1 MDNKF
6 NNMLQEFLKNN
17 NVENMAEANEKL
29 QEFIKMYNNGEIE
42 YENTPLDDA
51 YEILEEAQ
59 NAKTEKEA
67 IKLAKKAYEKSREC
81 FDAILFQCDLEEN
94 GIRRMK
100 LLDDGLEFE
109 KNRLT
114 KEKYFD
120 KENIGHFYGIFET
133 RPYIRGLV
141 IKAEYLLEEGKL
153 SQAKNICREVLRLN
167 ENDNMGARY
176 LLMAIYATLEEEN
189 DMLKLYKK
197 YPEEDLE
204 MIFPLFALYY
214 KLGNDKKAK
223 EYLNR
228 IDKCN
233 SNFVKFFY
241 GTIKESKKVELG
253 YYSRGDSSEIFMYL
267 DRYDYLLITMPKL
280 HEYVIDNL
288 MKNKK
293 SKNGDQL

>member
-17 NVENMAEANEKL
+17 NVENIDEANEKL

-42 YENTPLDDA
+42 YENTPLDYA

-94 GIRRMK
+94 GIKRMK

-109 KNRLT
+109 KSRLT

-141 IKAEYLLEEGKL
+141 IKAEYLLEEGKI
-153 SQAKNICREVLRLN
+153 SQA
-167 ENDNMGARY
+167 
-176 LLMAIYATLEEEN
+176 
-189 DMLKLYKK
+189 
-197 YPEEDLE
+197 
-204 MIFPLFALYY
+204 
-214 KLGNDKKAK
+214 
-223 EYLNR
+223 
-228 IDKCN
+228 
-233 SNFVKFFY
+233 
-241 GTIKESKKVELG
+241 
-253 YYSRGDSSEIFMYL
+253 
-267 DRYDYLLITMPKL
+267 
-280 HEYVIDNL
+280 
-288 MKNKK
+288 
-293 SKNGDQL
+293 

>member
-1 MDNKF
+1 MNNKL
-6 NNMLQEFLKNN
+6 NNMINEFLANTDAKD
-17 NVENMAEANEKL
+17 EKELNEKF
-29 QEFIKMYNNGEIE
+29 QDFIQKYNAGEIE
-42 YENTPLDDA
+42 YENTILDDA
-51 YEILEEAQ
+51 YELLEKAE
-59 NAKTEKEA
+59 NAKSKAQA
-67 IKLAKKAYEKSREC
+67 IKYAKEAYEKCPEC
-81 FDAILFQCDLEEN
+81 FDAIIFQCDLEEN
-94 GIRRMK
+94 GIKRMK
-100 LLDDGLEFE
+100 LLDAGLKTE
-109 KNRLT
+109 KNRLI

-153 SQAKNICREVLRLN
+153 RQAESVCNEVLKLN
-167 ENDNMGARY
+167 ANDNMGARY

-204 MIFPLFALYY
+204 MLFPLFAIYY
-214 KLGNDKKAK
+214 KNGNDKKAK
-223 EYLNR
+223 EYLKR

-233 SNFVKFFY
+233 QNFVKFFN
-241 GTIKESKKVELG
+241 GTIKESKKVSPG

-267 DRYDYLLITMPKL
+267 ERYDYLLVTMPKL
-280 HEYVIDNL
+280 HEYVIENL

-293 SKNGDQL
+293 

>member
-17 NVENMAEANEKL
+17 NIKNIDEANEKL
-29 QEFIKMYNNGEIE
+29 QEFIEMYNNGEIE
-42 YENTPLDDA
+42 YKNTPLDDA

-59 NAKTEKEA
+59 NARNKKEA
-67 IKLAKKAYEKSREC
+67 IKLAKKAYEKSPEC

-94 GIRRMK
+94 GIKKMK
-100 LLDDGLEFE
+100 LLGDGLENE

-141 IKAEYLLEEGKL
+141 VKAEYLLEEGKL
-153 SQAKNICREVLRLN
+153 RQAESICREALRLN

-176 LLMAIYATLEEEN
+176 LLMAIFATLEEEN

-197 YPEEDLE
+197 YPEETLE
-204 MIFPLFALYY
+204 MLFPLFALYY
-214 KLGNDKKAK
+214 KIGNDKKAK

-228 IDKCN
+228 VNKCN
-233 SNFVKFFY
+233 SNFVKLFN
-241 GTIKESKKVELG
+241 GSIRKNDKVTPG

-267 DRYDYLLITMPKL
+267 ERYGYLLITMPRL
-280 HEYVIDNL
+280 HEYVIENL

-293 SKNGDQL
+293 SHK

>member
-17 NVENMAEANEKL
+17 NVENIDEANEKL

-59 NAKTEKEA
+59 NARSEKEA
-67 IKLAKKAYEKSREC
+67 IKLAKKAYEKSPEC

-94 GIRRMK
+94 RIKKMK
-100 LLDDGLEFE
+100 LLEDGLEVE
-109 KNRLT
+109 KNRLM

-141 IKAEYLLEEGKL
+141 IKTEYLLEEGKL
-153 SQAKNICREVLRLN
+153 RQAESVCKEILRLN

-176 LLMAIYATLEEEN
+176 LLMAIFATLEEEN
-189 DMLKLYKK
+189 EILKLYKK

-204 MIFPLFALYY
+204 MLFPLFALYY
-214 KLGNDKKAK
+214 KIGNDKKAK
-223 EYLNR
+223 EYLKRVN
-228 IDKCN
+228 KCN
-233 SNFVKFFY
+233 SNFVKFFN
-241 GTIKESKKVELG
+241 GTIKESDKVESG

-267 DRYDYLLITMPKL
+267 ERYDYLLITMPKL
-280 HEYVIDNL
+280 QEYVIGKEMKDI
-288 MKNKK
+288 KNK
-293 SKNGDQL
+293 

>member
-1 MDNKF
+1 MNNKL
-6 NNMLQEFLKNN
+6 NNMINEFLANTDAKD
-17 NVENMAEANEKL
+17 EKELNEKF
-29 QEFIKMYNNGEIE
+29 QDFIQKYNAGEIE
-42 YENTPLDDA
+42 YENTILDDA
-51 YEILEEAQ
+51 YELLEKAE
-59 NAKTEKEA
+59 NAKSKKQA
-67 IKLAKKAYEKSREC
+67 IKYAKEAYEKCPEC
-81 FDAILFQCDLEEN
+81 FDAIIFQCDLEEN
-94 GIRRMK
+94 GIKRMK
-100 LLDDGLEFE
+100 LLDAGLKTE
-109 KNRLT
+109 KNRLI

-153 SQAKNICREVLRLN
+153 RQAESVCNEVLKLN
-167 ENDNMGARY
+167 ANDNMGARY

-204 MIFPLFALYY
+204 MLFPLFAIYY
-214 KLGNDKKAK
+214 KNGNDKKAK
-223 EYLNR
+223 EYLKR

-233 SNFVKFFY
+233 QNFVKFFN
-241 GTIKESKKVELG
+241 GTIKESKKVSPG

-267 DRYDYLLITMPKL
+267 ERYDYLLVTMPKL
-280 HEYVIDNL
+280 HEYVIENL

-293 SKNGDQL
+293 

>member
-1 MDNKF
+1 MNNKF

-17 NVENMAEANEKL
+17 NVENIDEANEKL

-59 NAKTEKEA
+59 NARNEKEA
-67 IKLAKKAYEKSREC
+67 IKLAKKAYEKSPEC

-94 GIRRMK
+94 GIKRMK
-100 LLDDGLEFE
+100 LLDDGLETE
-109 KNRLT
+109 KNRLI

-141 IKAEYLLEEGKL
+141 VKAEYLLEEGKL
-153 SQAKNICREVLRLN
+153 RQAESICKEVLRLN

-176 LLMAIYATLEEEN
+176 LLMAIFATLEEEN

-204 MIFPLFALYY
+204 MLFPLFALYY
-214 KLGNDKKAK
+214 KIGNDKKAK

-228 IDKCN
+228 VNKCN
-233 SNFVKFFY
+233 SNFVKIFND
-241 GTIKESKKVELG
+241 TIKESDKVKPG

-267 DRYDYLLITMPKL
+267 ERYGYLLITMPRL
-280 HEYVIDNL
+280 HEYVIENL

-293 SKNGDQL
+293 SHK

>member
-6 NNMLQEFLKNN
+6 NNMINEFLANTDAKD
-17 NVENMAEANEKL
+17 EKELNEKL

-94 GIRRMK
+94 GIKRMK

-109 KNRLT
+109 KSRLT

-141 IKAEYLLEEGKL
+141 IKAEYLLEEGKI
-153 SQAKNICREVLRLN
+153 SQAENVCREVLRLN

-176 LLMAIYATLEEEN
+176 LLMAIYATLEKEN

-204 MIFPLFALYY
+204 MMFPLFALYY

-228 IDKCN
+228 VDKCN
-233 SNFVKFFY
+233 SNFVKFFK
-241 GTIKESKKVELG
+241 GTIKESKNVSSG

-267 DRYDYLLITMPKL
+267 NRYDYLLITMPKL
-280 HEYVIDNL
+280 HEYVIENL
-288 MKNKK
+288 MKKK
-293 SKNGDQL
+293 K

>member
-6 NNMLQEFLKNN
+6 NNMLQDFLKNN
-17 NVENMAEANEKL
+17 NVENIDEANEKL

-59 NAKTEKEA
+59 NARNEKEA
-67 IKLAKKAYEKSREC
+67 IKLAKKAYEKSPEC

-94 GIRRMK
+94 GIKRMK
-100 LLDDGLEFE
+100 LLDGGLEVE
-109 KNRLT
+109 KNRLI

-141 IKAEYLLEEGKL
+141 VKAEYLLEEGKL
-153 SQAKNICREVLRLN
+153 RQAESICKEVLRLN

-176 LLMAIYATLEEEN
+176 LLMAIFATLEEEN

-204 MIFPLFALYY
+204 MLFPLFALYY
-214 KLGNDKKAK
+214 KIGNDKKAL

-228 IDKCN
+228 VNKCN
-233 SNFVKFFY
+233 SNFVKFFN
-241 GTIKESKKVELG
+241 GTIKESGKVNPG
-253 YYSRGDSSEIFMYL
+253 DYSRGDSSEICMYL
-267 DRYDYLLITMPKL
+267 ERYGYLLITMPRL
-280 HEYVIDNL
+280 HEYVIENL

-293 SKNGDQL
+293 SHR

>member
-1 MDNKF
+1 
-6 NNMLQEFLKNN
+6 
-17 NVENMAEANEKL
+17 
-29 QEFIKMYNNGEIE
+29 
-42 YENTPLDDA
+42 
-51 YEILEEAQ
+51 
-59 NAKTEKEA
+59 
-67 IKLAKKAYEKSREC
+67 
-81 FDAILFQCDLEEN
+81 
-94 GIRRMK
+94 MK

-109 KNRLT
+109 KNRLI

-141 IKAEYLLEEGKL
+141 IKAEYLLEEGKI
-153 SQAKNICREVLRLN
+153 SQAENVCREVLRLN

-176 LLMAIYATLEEEN
+176 LLMAIYATLEKEN

-233 SNFVKFFY
+233 SNFVKFFN
-241 GTIKESKKVELG
+241 GTIKESKKVEPG

-280 HEYVIDNL
+280 HEYVIENL
-288 MKNKK
+288 MRNKK
-293 SKNGDQL
+293 SKK

>member
-6 NNMLQEFLKNN
+6 NNMINEFLANTDAKD
-17 NVENMAEANEKL
+17 EKELNEKL
-29 QEFIKMYNNGEIE
+29 QEFMQKYNAGEID
-42 YENTPLDDA
+42 YTNTILDDA
-51 YEILEEAQ
+51 YELLEKAE
-59 NAKTEKEA
+59 NTKSKTQAIKYAKEA
-67 IKLAKKAYEKSREC
+67 YDMCPNC

-94 GIRRMK
+94 GIKRMK

-109 KNRLT
+109 KSRLT

-141 IKAEYLLEEGKL
+141 NKAEYLLEEGKI
-153 SQAKNICREVLRLN
+153 SQAENVCREVLRLN

-176 LLMAIYATLEEEN
+176 LLMAIYATLEKEN

-233 SNFVKFFY
+233 SNFVKFFN
-241 GTIKESKKVELG
+241 GTIKKSKKVEPG
-253 YYSRGDSSEIFMYL
+253 CYSRGDSSEIFMYL

-280 HEYVIDNL
+280 HEYVIENL

-293 SKNGDQL
+293 NKK

>member
-17 NVENMAEANEKL
+17 NVENIDEANEKL

-42 YENTPLDDA
+42 YKNTPLDDA

-67 IKLAKKAYEKSREC
+67 IKLAKKAHEKCPEC

-94 GIRRMK
+94 GIKRMK
-100 LLDDGLEFE
+100 LLDEGLEIE
-109 KNRLT
+109 KNRLA

-153 SQAKNICREVLRLN
+153 RQAESVCNEVLKLN

-204 MIFPLFALYY
+204 MLFPLFAIYY
-214 KLGNDKKAK
+214 KNGNDKKAK
-223 EYLNR
+223 EYLKR

-233 SNFVKFFY
+233 PNFVKFFK
-241 GTIKESKKVELG
+241 GTIKESKEVSPG

-267 DRYDYLLITMPKL
+267 ERYDYLLVTMPKL
-280 HEYVIDNL
+280 HEYVIENL

-293 SKNGDQL
+293 

>member
-17 NVENMAEANEKL
+17 NVKDIDKANEKL

-42 YENTPLDDA
+42 YKNTPLDDA

-59 NAKTEKEA
+59 NARNEKEA
-67 IKLAKKAYEKSREC
+67 IKLAKNAYEKSSEC

-94 GIRRMK
+94 GIKRMK

-141 IKAEYLLEEGKL
+141 IKIEYLLEEGKL
-153 SQAKNICREVLRLN
+153 RQAANVCKEVLRLN
-167 ENDNMGARY
+167 ENDNLGARY
-176 LLMAIYATLEEEN
+176 LLMAIYATLEEEK
-189 DMLKLYKK
+189 DMLELYKK

-204 MIFPLFALYY
+204 MLFPLFAIYY
-214 KLGNDKKAK
+214 KIGNDKKAK
-223 EYLNR
+223 DYLNR

-233 SNFVKFFY
+233 SNFVKYFK
-241 GTIKESKKVELG
+241 GTIKPSEKVNPG

-267 DRYDYLLITMPKL
+267 SRYDYLLITMPRL
-280 HEYVIDNL
+280 HEYIIENL

-293 SKNGDQL
+293 

>member
-17 NVENMAEANEKL
+17 NIKNINEANEKL
-29 QEFIKMYNNGEIE
+29 QEFIEMYNNGEIE
-42 YENTPLDDA
+42 YKNTPLDDA

-59 NAKTEKEA
+59 NARNKKEA
-67 IKLAKKAYEKSREC
+67 IKLAKKAYEKSPEC

-94 GIRRMK
+94 GIKKMK
-100 LLDDGLEFE
+100 LLGDGLETE

-120 KENIGHFYGIFET
+120 QKNIGHFYGIFET

-141 IKAEYLLEEGKL
+141 VKAEYLLEEGKL
-153 SQAKNICREVLRLN
+153 RQAESICREVLRLN
-167 ENDNMGARY
+167 ENDNKGARY
-176 LLMAIYATLEEEN
+176 LLMAILATLEEEN

-197 YPEEDLE
+197 YPEETLE
-204 MIFPLFALYY
+204 MLFPLFALYY
-214 KLGNDKKAK
+214 KIGNDKKAK

-228 IDKCN
+228 VNKCN
-233 SNFVKFFY
+233 SNFVKLFN
-241 GTIKESKKVELG
+241 GSIRKNDKVTPG

-267 DRYDYLLITMPKL
+267 ERYGYLLITMPRF
-280 HEYVIDNL
+280 HEYVIENL

-293 SKNGDQL
+293 SHK

>member
-17 NVENMAEANEKL
+17 NIKNIDKANEKL
-29 QEFIKMYNNGEIE
+29 QEFIEMYNNGEIE
-42 YENTPLDDA
+42 YKNTPLDDA

-59 NAKTEKEA
+59 NARNKKEA
-67 IKLAKKAYEKSREC
+67 IKLAKKAYEKSPEC

-94 GIRRMK
+94 GIKKMK
-100 LLDDGLEFE
+100 LLGDGLETE

-120 KENIGHFYGIFET
+120 KKNIGHFYGIFET

-141 IKAEYLLEEGKL
+141 VKAEYLLEEGKL
-153 SQAKNICREVLRLN
+153 RQAESICREVLRLN

-176 LLMAIYATLEEEN
+176 LLMAIFATLEEEN

-197 YPEEDLE
+197 YPEETLE
-204 MIFPLFALYY
+204 MLFPLFALYY
-214 KLGNDKKAK
+214 KIGNDNKAK

-228 IDKCN
+228 VNKCN
-233 SNFVKFFY
+233 SNFVKLFN
-241 GTIKESKKVELG
+241 GSIRKNDKVTPG

-267 DRYDYLLITMPKL
+267 ERYGYLLITMPRL
-280 HEYVIDNL
+280 HEYVIENL

-293 SKNGDQL
+293 SHK

>member
-6 NNMLQEFLKNN
+6 NNMINEFLANTDAKD
-17 NVENMAEANEKL
+17 EKELNEKL
-29 QEFIKMYNNGEIE
+29 QEFMQKYNAGEID
-42 YENTPLDDA
+42 YTNTILDDA
-51 YEILEEAQ
+51 YELLEKAE
-59 NAKTEKEA
+59 NTKSKTQAIKYAKEA
-67 IKLAKKAYEKSREC
+67 YDMCPNC

-94 GIRRMK
+94 GIKRMK

-109 KNRLT
+109 KSRLT

-141 IKAEYLLEEGKL
+141 NKAEYLLEEGKI
-153 SQAKNICREVLRLN
+153 SQAENVCREVLRLN

-176 LLMAIYATLEEEN
+176 LLMAIYATLEKEN
-189 DMLKLYKK
+189 DMQKLYKK

-204 MIFPLFALYY
+204 MMFPLFALYY

-228 IDKCN
+228 VDKCN
-233 SNFVKFFY
+233 SNFVKFFN
-241 GTIKESKKVELG
+241 GTIKESKNVSSG

-267 DRYDYLLITMPKL
+267 NRYDYLLITMPKL
-280 HEYVIDNL
+280 HEYVIENL
-288 MKNKK
+288 MKKK
-293 SKNGDQL
+293 K

>member
-17 NVENMAEANEKL
+17 NVENIDEANEKL
-29 QEFIKMYNNGEIE
+29 QEFIKMYNKGEIE

-67 IKLAKKAYEKSREC
+67 IKLAKKAYEKSKEC

-94 GIRRMK
+94 GIKRMK

-109 KNRLT
+109 KSRLT

-141 IKAEYLLEEGKL
+141 IKAEYLLEEGKI
-153 SQAKNICREVLRLN
+153 SQAENVCREVLRLN

-176 LLMAIYATLEEEN
+176 LLMAIYATLEKEN

-233 SNFVKFFY
+233 SNFVKFFN
-241 GTIKESKKVELG
+241 GTIKESKNVSSG

-267 DRYDYLLITMPKL
+267 NRYDYLLITMPKL
-280 HEYVIDNL
+280 HEYVIENL
-288 MKNKK
+288 MKKK
-293 SKNGDQL
+293 K

>member
-6 NNMLQEFLKNN
+6 NNLLQEFLKNN
-17 NVENMAEANEKL
+17 NVKNIDEANVKL

-59 NAKTEKEA
+59 NAKNEKEA
-67 IKLAKKAYEKSREC
+67 IRLAKKAYEKSSEC

-94 GIRRMK
+94 GIKRME
-100 LLDDGLEFE
+100 LLDNGLETE

-120 KENIGHFYGIFET
+120 KDNIGHFYGIFET

-141 IKAEYLLEEGKL
+141 TKAEYLLEEGKMH
-153 SQAKNICREVLRLN
+153 QAESVCKEVLRLN

-176 LLMAIYATLEEEN
+176 LLMAIFATLEEEN

-214 KLGNDKKAK
+214 KIGNDKKAK

-228 IDKCN
+228 INKCN
-233 SNFVKFFY
+233 ANFVKFFN
-241 GTIKESKKVELG
+241 GTIKESEKVSPG
-253 YYSRGDSSEIFMYL
+253 YYGRGDSSEVFMYMN
-267 DRYDYLLITMPKL
+267 RYDYLLVTMPRL
-280 HEYVIDNL
+280 HEYVIENL
-288 MKNKK
+288 IKNKK
-293 SKNGDQL
+293 NLKASSK

>member
-17 NVENMAEANEKL
+17 NVKSIDEANEKI
-29 QEFIKMYNNGEIE
+29 QEFIEKYNNNEIE

-59 NAKTEKEA
+59 YAANEKAA
-67 IKLAKKAYEKSREC
+67 IKLAKKAYEMSPEC
-81 FDAILFQCDLEEN
+81 FDAILFQCDLEKN
-94 GIRRMK
+94 AKKRMK
-100 LLDDGLEFE
+100 LLNEGLEFE

-114 KEKYFD
+114 KQKYFD
-120 KENIGHFYGIFET
+120 KENIGIFYGIFET

-153 SQAKNICREVLRLN
+153 RQAANICKEVLTLN
-167 ENDNMGARY
+167 ENDNLGARY
-176 LLMAIYATLEEEN
+176 LLMAIYATLEEEK
-189 DMLKLYKK
+189 DMLDLYKK

-204 MIFPLFALYY
+204 MLFPLFALYY
-214 KLGNDKKAK
+214 KIGNDKKAK

-233 SNFVKFFY
+233 SNFVKYFK
-241 GTIKESKKVELG
+241 GTIKQSEKVKPG

-267 DRYDYLLITMPKL
+267 ERYDYLLITMPRL
-280 HEYVIDNL
+280 HEYVIENF
-288 MKNKK
+288 KK
-293 SKNGDQL
+293 

>member
-17 NVENMAEANEKL
+17 DVDSIDNANEKL

-94 GIRRMK
+94 GIKRMK
-100 LLDDGLEFE
+100 LLVEGLEFE
-109 KNRLT
+109 KNRLK

-153 SQAKNICREVLRLN
+153 RQAESVCKEVLKLN
-167 ENDNMGARY
+167 KNDNMGARY
-176 LLMAIYATLEEEN
+176 LLMAIYATLEEEK
-189 DMLKLYKK
+189 DMLKLYQK
-197 YPEEDLE
+197 YPEESLE

-214 KLGNDKKAK
+214 KLGNDMKAK

-228 IDKCN
+228 VDKCN
-233 SNFVKFFY
+233 SNFVKFFK
-241 GTIKESKKVELG
+241 GTIKESKEVNLG

-267 DRYDYLLITMPKL
+267 GRYDYLLITMPKL
-280 HEYVIDNL
+280 HEYVIENL

-293 SKNGDQL
+293 R

>member
-1 MDNKF
+1 MNNKF

-17 NVENMAEANEKL
+17 NVENIDEANEKL
-29 QEFIKMYNNGEIE
+29 QEFIKKYNNGEIE

-59 NAKTEKEA
+59 NAINKKEA
-67 IKLAKKAYEKSREC
+67 IKLAKKAYEKSPEC

-94 GIRRMK
+94 GIKRMK
-100 LLDDGLEFE
+100 LLDDGLEKE

-120 KENIGHFYGIFET
+120 KDNIGHFYGIFET

-153 SQAKNICREVLRLN
+153 RQAETICKEVLKLN
-167 ENDNMGARY
+167 ENDNLGVRY
-176 LLMAIYATLEEEN
+176 LLIAIFATLEEEKEI
-189 DMLKLYKK
+189 LKLYKK
-197 YPEEDLE
+197 YPEENLE
-204 MIFPLFALYY
+204 MLFPLFALYY
-214 KLGNDKKAK
+214 KIGNDKKAL

-228 IDKCN
+228 VNKCN
-233 SNFVKFFY
+233 SNFIKFFN
-241 GTIKESKKVELG
+241 GTIKKSDKVRPG

-267 DRYDYLLITMPKL
+267 ERYNYLLVTMPRL
-280 HEYVIDNL
+280 HEYVIENL
-288 MKNKK
+288 MKDIKK
-293 SKNGDQL
+293 HK

>member
-1 MDNKF
+1 MNNKL
-6 NNMLQEFLKNN
+6 NNMINEFLANTDAKD
-17 NVENMAEANEKL
+17 EKELNEKL
-29 QEFIKMYNNGEIE
+29 QDFIQKYNAGEIE
-42 YENTPLDDA
+42 YENTILDDA
-51 YEILEEAQ
+51 YELLEKAE
-59 NAKTEKEA
+59 NAKSKAQA
-67 IKLAKKAYEKSREC
+67 IKYAKKAYEKCPEC
-81 FDAILFQCDLEEN
+81 FDAIIFQCDLEEN
-94 GIRRMK
+94 GIKRMK
-100 LLDDGLEFE
+100 LLDAGLKTE
-109 KNRLT
+109 KNRLI

-153 SQAKNICREVLRLN
+153 RQAESVCNEVLKLN
-167 ENDNMGARY
+167 ANDNMGVRY

-204 MIFPLFALYY
+204 MLFPLFAIYY
-214 KLGNDKKAK
+214 KNGNDKKAK
-223 EYLNR
+223 EYLKR

-233 SNFVKFFY
+233 PNFVKFFK
-241 GTIKESKKVELG
+241 GTIEESKKISPG

-267 DRYDYLLITMPKL
+267 ERYDYLLVTMPKL
-280 HEYVIDNL
+280 HEYVIENL

-293 SKNGDQL
+293 

>member
-17 NVENMAEANEKL
+17 NIKNIDEANEKL
-29 QEFIKMYNNGEIE
+29 QEFIEMYNNGEIE
-42 YENTPLDDA
+42 YKNTPLDDA

-59 NAKTEKEA
+59 NARNKKEA
-67 IKLAKKAYEKSREC
+67 IKLAKKAYEKSPEC

-94 GIRRMK
+94 GIKKMK
-100 LLDDGLEFE
+100 LLGAGLENE

-120 KENIGHFYGIFET
+120 QKNIGHFYGIFET

-141 IKAEYLLEEGKL
+141 VKAEYLLEEGKL
-153 SQAKNICREVLRLN
+153 RQAESICREVLRLN

-176 LLMAIYATLEEEN
+176 LLMAIFATLEEEN

-197 YPEEDLE
+197 YPEETLE
-204 MIFPLFALYY
+204 MLFPLFALYY
-214 KLGNDKKAK
+214 KIGNDKKAK

-228 IDKCN
+228 VNKCN
-233 SNFVKFFY
+233 SNFVKLFN
-241 GTIKESKKVELG
+241 GSIRKNDKVTPG

-267 DRYDYLLITMPKL
+267 ERYGYLLITMPRL
-280 HEYVIDNL
+280 HEYVIENL

-293 SKNGDQL
+293 SHK